1 MRVSLTVLMTSCL
14 AMMACN
20 SEPKPAPEAKPTAP
34 EAKATPAK
42 AKAETAKADV
52 KAAPESKATVDAQY
66 TVRIIPGAAAAG
78 AAATSVVE
86 VKPTPGYKMNTEF
99 PVQIKGLSAPDGVT
113 LPKQTL
119 ASADAELSEKVL
131 RFTVPF
137 TAAKAGQI
145 DLAGLADFSV
155 CNERAC
161 KLIRDEKVAWQVTV
175 K

>member
-1 MRVSLTVLMTSCL
+1 MRIALSGLLISAL
-14 AMMACN
+14 ALSAC
-20 SEPKPAPEAKPTAP
+20 SKEPATGDGAKSPASAAATGSAASAASTA
-34 EAKATPAK
+34 
-42 AKAETAKADV
+42 
-52 KAAPESKATVDAQY
+52 AAPASKAVAEAQY
-66 TVRIIPGAAAAG
+66 KVRIIPGEATAG

-86 VKPTPGYKMNTEF
+86 VTPLPGYKMNKDF
-99 PVQIKGLSAPDGVT
+99 PAQIKKLTAPDGVT

-119 ASADAELSEKVL
+119 AMADAELSEKVL

-137 TAAKAGQI
+137 TPTKAGQI

-161 KLIRDEKVAWQVTV
+161 KLIRDEKVAWQVAV

>member
-20 SEPKPAPEAKPTAP
+20 SEPKPAPEAKVTAP
-34 EAKATPAK
+34 ASTAVT
-42 AKAETAKADV
+42 AKAETKTAPSS
-52 KAAPESKATVDAQY
+52 AAPVEAQY
-66 TVRIIPGAAAAG
+66 TVRIIPGDAAAG

-99 PVQIKGLSAPDGVT
+99 PVQIKKLSGPEGVT

-119 ASADAELSEKVL
+119 AIADAELSEKML

-137 TAAKAGQI
+137 TATKAGQI

>member
-1 MRVSLTVLMTSCL
+1 MRASLTVLMTSCL
-14 AMMACN
+14 ALMACN

-34 EAKATPAK
+34 ASTVKT
-42 AKAETAKADV
+42 AKAETTKADS
-52 KAAPESKATVDAQY
+52 KAAPESKAVVEAQY
-66 TVRIIPGAAAAG
+66 TVRIMPGEAAAG
-78 AAATSVVE
+78 AAASSVVE

-99 PVQIKGLSAPDGVT
+99 PVQIKKLSAPDGVT
-113 LPKQTL
+113 LPKATL
-119 ASADAELSEKVL
+119 ASSDAELTEKVL